1 MTQGVGYRY
10 GGFRGSMGR
19 PVGILWDSH
28 KFSVGMERVWGLKS
42 NPHGTQ
48 HLLNHIISL
57 LIPLFTFLC
66 VVLFTTCVPF
76 CSNYSLCMLIMFTLG
91 LL

>member
-1 MTQGVGYRY
+1 MEDFVVLWEGMW
-10 GGFRGSMGR
+10 GFCG
-19 PVGILWDSH
+19 DSH

-57 LIPLFTFLC
+57 ISLLIPLFTFLC
-66 VVLFTTCVPF
+66 VVLFTTRVPF
-76 CSNYSLCMLIMFTLG
+76 CTNYSLCMLIMFTLG